1 MRVLKNP
8 MTPLAAVLPACSP
21 ELREPSAWTLS
32 TT

>member
-8 MTPLAAVLPACSP
+8 MTPLAAVLAGRSP